1 MRFARAAALGRSL
14 HLTLLAESGPSLR
27 VRNGLRTT
35 LEADAPEPV
44 IVR

>member
-1 MRFARAAALGRSL
+1 MPPKGRERRA
-14 HLTLLAESGPSLR
+14 TLLAESGPSLR